1 MAIKIWP
8 HEFEKKEHINAGE
21 RFLLRNA
28 MRNFKDGSFVIG
40 IDPVGF
46 CTDQVQMGMYINPT
60 GGLVTF
66 SIVQGKMDTDSIN
79 GYLLMEKVIEK
90 AIYERLLNSR
100 MLIVRSNNKKK

>member
-46 CTDQVQMGMYINPT
+46 CTDQVHMGMYINPT

-79 GYLLMEKVIEK
+79 GYLLK
-90 AIYERLLNSR
+90 
-100 MLIVRSNNKKK
+100 